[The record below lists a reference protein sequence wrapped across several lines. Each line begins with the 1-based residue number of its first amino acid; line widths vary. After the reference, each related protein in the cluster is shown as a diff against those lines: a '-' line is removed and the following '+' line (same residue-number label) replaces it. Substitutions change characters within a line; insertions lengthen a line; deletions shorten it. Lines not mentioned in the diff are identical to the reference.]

1 MGTVMGEI
9 LADKELQKVTDAACA
24 GYFFGLC
31 NRRNRQVQKTDVCK
45 HTGGCMKYQWELTEE
60 EFGPFYPFV
69 RDRNVTDI
77 DYNGKNLWISDL
89 RRGRYRVNLPVNE
102 EFLEEFTHRIA
113 NRVNKPFNKTNN
125 VLEAETDA
133 LRISIVHESVAVSG
147 RSICIRK
154 SMPKVRHTVES
165 MLDSG
170 YCTIEILSLLINCVK
185 AKMNFAFCGEPGVG
199 KTECAKFFS
208 RFIPPNQRAITI
220 EDNLEMHFHEI
231 NPENDCV
238 ELQVSKDLSYTDAIK
253 LCLRQ
258 NPKWIILSEAR
269 STEVQYLLEQ
279 WSTGV
284 YGFTTLHL
292 DDLRNLPDRIMNMIG
307 RSRDADRLENYIYEF
322 ISVGVLIRQHEN
334 EHGLLERYI
343 DQMCFYDR
351 YEGKNDIYM
360 LLDEG
365 RLVSRMIP
373 GDILKRMM
381 RAGIADP
388 FQCEETLPYEP
399 LPMEYLQIMA
409 DIEGRA

>member
-1 MGTVMGEI
+1 
-9 LADKELQKVTDAACA
+9 
-24 GYFFGLC
+24 
-31 NRRNRQVQKTDVCK
+31 
-45 HTGGCMKYQWELTEE
+45 MKYDWELTEE
-60 EFGPFYPFV
+60 EFGPFYPYIC
-69 RDRNVTDI
+69 DKNVTDI
-77 DYNGKNLWISDL
+77 DYNGKTLWVADL
-89 RRGRYRVNLPVNE
+89 QQGRYRADVPVGE
-102 EFLEEFTHRIA
+102 DFVERFTHRIA
-113 NRVNKPFNKTNN
+113 NRVNKPFNRANN
-125 VLEAETDA
+125 VLEAETNE
-133 LRISIVHESVAVSG
+133 LRISIIHESAAVSG

-154 SMPKVRHTVES
+154 SLPRVRQTVES

-170 YCTIEILSLLINCVK
+170 YCSVEILSLLINCVT

-238 ELQVSKDLSYTDAIK
+238 ELQVSKDLSYTEAIK

-322 ISVGVLIRQHEN
+322 ISVGVLLRQYQDEN
-334 EHGLLERYI
+334 GMLERYI
-343 DQMCFYDR
+343 DQMCFFDR
-351 YEGKNDIYM
+351 VSGKNEIYM
-360 LLDEG
+360 LVEDG
-365 RLVSRMIP
+365 KQVSDVIP
-373 GDILKRMM
+373 ADILRRLQ
-381 RAGIADP
+381 RAGIEEP
-388 FQCEETLPYEP
+388 FHCPQTCAYEP
-399 LPMEYLQIMA
+399 LDIALVKEAGNPLDMA
-409 DIEGRA
+409 AEKNGDLEQEAV

>member
-1 MGTVMGEI
+1 
-9 LADKELQKVTDAACA
+9 
-24 GYFFGLC
+24 
-31 NRRNRQVQKTDVCK
+31 
-45 HTGGCMKYQWELTEE
+45 MKYDWELTEE
-60 EFGPFYPFV
+60 EFGAFYPYI
-69 RDRNVTDI
+69 RDKNVTDI
-77 DYNGKNLWISDL
+77 DYNGKTLWIADL
-89 RRGRYRVNLPVNE
+89 KRGRYRADVIIDK
-102 EFLEEFTHRIA
+102 EFIERFTHRIA
-113 NRVNKPFNKTNN
+113 NRVNKPFNRMNN
-125 VLEAETDA
+125 VLEAETDE
-133 LRISIVHESVAVSG
+133 LRISIIHETAAVSG

-154 SMPKVRHTVES
+154 SLPKVRQTVES

-170 YCTIEILSLLINCVK
+170 YCSVEILSLLINCVK

-238 ELQVSKDLSYTDAIK
+238 ELQVSKDLSYTEAIK

-322 ISVGVLIRQHEN
+322 ISVGVLLRQNQDENGMIR
-334 EHGLLERYI
+334 RYM
-343 DQMCFYDR
+343 DQMCFFDR
-351 YEGKNDIYM
+351 LDGKNDIYM
-360 LLDEG
+360 LVEDG
-365 RLVSRMIP
+365 KQVSDVIP
-373 GDILKRMM
+373 ADILRRLH
-381 RAGIADP
+381 RAGIKDAFHCP
-388 FQCEETLPYEP
+388 QTCAYEP
-399 LPMEYLQIMA
+399 L
-409 DIEGRA
+409 DIALVKKFRELEQEVV

>member
-1 MGTVMGEI
+1 
-9 LADKELQKVTDAACA
+9 
-24 GYFFGLC
+24 
-31 NRRNRQVQKTDVCK
+31 
-45 HTGGCMKYQWELTEE
+45 MKYEWELTEE
-60 EFGPFYPFV
+60 EFGPFFPYIQ
-69 RDRNVTDI
+69 DKNVTDI
-77 DYNGKNLWISDL
+77 DYNGQTLWIADL
-89 RRGRYRVNLPVNE
+89 RRGRYRADAAVTE
-102 EFLEEFTHRIA
+102 EFVERFTHRIA
-113 NRVNKPFNKTNN
+113 NRVNKPFNRASN
-125 VLEAETDA
+125 VLEAETNE
-133 LRISIVHESVAVSG
+133 LRISIVHESAAVSG

-154 SMPKVRHTVES
+154 SLPKVRHTVES

-170 YCTIEILSLLINCVK
+170 YCSLEILSLLINCVK

-322 ISVGVLIRQHEN
+322 ISVGVLIRQYEN
-334 EHGLLERYI
+334 DQGMLERYI

-351 YEGKNDIYM
+351 FAGKNEIY
-360 LLDEG
+360 LLVEDG
-365 RLVSRMIP
+365 KQISDVIP
-373 GDILKRMM
+373 SDILKRMH
-381 RAGIADP
+381 RAGISEP
-388 FQCEETLPYEP
+388 FHCPETCAYEP
-399 LPMEYLQIMA
+399 LDVEVVKAYREQELKTGSRDRKGELI
-409 DIEGRA
+409 

>member
-1 MGTVMGEI
+1 
-9 LADKELQKVTDAACA
+9 
-24 GYFFGLC
+24 
-31 NRRNRQVQKTDVCK
+31 
-45 HTGGCMKYQWELTEE
+45 MKYSWELTKE
-60 EFGPFYPFV
+60 EFGPFYPYIK
-69 RDRNVTDI
+69 DKNVTDI
-77 DYNGKNLWISDL
+77 DYNGKTLWIADL
-89 RRGRYRVNLPVNE
+89 QKGRYRSDIPVPE
-102 EFLEEFTHRIA
+102 EFVERFTHRIA
-113 NRVNKPFNKTNN
+113 NHVNKPFNKANN
-125 VLEAETDA
+125 VLEAETNE
-133 LRISIVHESVAVSG
+133 LRISIVHESAAVSG

-154 SMPKVRHTVES
+154 SLPKVRHTVES
-165 MLDSG
+165 MIDSG
-170 YCTIEILSLLINCVK
+170 YCSVEILSLLINCVK

-208 RFIPPNQRAITI
+208 RFIPANQRAITI

-231 NPENDCV
+231 NPDNDCV

-322 ISVGVLIRQHEN
+322 ISVGVLIRQYTN
-334 EHGLLERYI
+334 DQGMLERYI

-351 YEGKNDIYM
+351 SDGKNEIYM
-360 LLDEG
+360 LVEDGKLI
-365 RLVSRMIP
+365 SRDIP
-373 GDILKRMM
+373 EDILKRMT
-381 RAGIADP
+381 RAGISKP
-388 FQCEETLPYEP
+388 FQCPETCFYEP
-399 LPMEYLQIMA
+399 LEIASLL
-409 DIEGRA
+409 

>member
-1 MGTVMGEI
+1 
-9 LADKELQKVTDAACA
+9 
-24 GYFFGLC
+24 
-31 NRRNRQVQKTDVCK
+31 
-45 HTGGCMKYQWELTEE
+45 MKYEWELTEE
-60 EFGPFYPFV
+60 EFGPFFPYIQ
-69 RDRNVTDI
+69 DKNVTDI
-77 DYNGKNLWISDL
+77 DYNGQTLWIADL
-89 RRGRYRVNLPVNE
+89 SSGRYRADVKVTE
-102 EFLEEFTHRIA
+102 EFVERFTHRIA
-113 NRVNKPFNKTNN
+113 NRVNKPFNRANN
-125 VLEAETDA
+125 VLEAETNE
-133 LRISIVHESVAVSG
+133 LRISIVHESAAVSG

-154 SMPKVRHTVES
+154 SLPKVRHTVES
-165 MLDSG
+165 ILDSG
-170 YCTIEILSLLINCVK
+170 YCSLEILSLLINCVK

-220 EDNLEMHFHEI
+220 EDNLEMHFHES

-238 ELQVSKDLSYTDAIK
+238 ELQVSKELSYTDAIK

-322 ISVGVLIRQHEN
+322 ISVGVLIRQYEN
-334 EHGLLERYI
+334 DQGMLERYI

-351 YEGKNDIYM
+351 FAGKNEIY
-360 LLDEG
+360 LLVEDG
-365 RLVSRMIP
+365 KQISDVIP
-373 GDILKRMM
+373 ADILKRMH
-381 RAGIADP
+381 RAGIQEP
-388 FQCEETLPYEP
+388 FHCPETCAYEP
-399 LPMEYLQIMA
+399 LDVEVVKAYKDQEKKTA
-409 DIEGRA
+409 AKSEKYYCET

>member
-1 MGTVMGEI
+1 
-9 LADKELQKVTDAACA
+9 
-24 GYFFGLC
+24 
-31 NRRNRQVQKTDVCK
+31 
-45 HTGGCMKYQWELTEE
+45 MKYEWELTEE
-60 EFGPFYPFV
+60 EFGPFFPYIQ
-69 RDRNVTDI
+69 DKNVTDI
-77 DYNGKNLWISDL
+77 DYNGQTLWIADL
-89 RRGRYRVNLPVNE
+89 RRGRYRADVAITE
-102 EFLEEFTHRIA
+102 EFVERFTHRIA
-113 NRVNKPFNKTNN
+113 NRVNKPFNRANN
-125 VLEAETDA
+125 VLEAETNE
-133 LRISIVHESVAVSG
+133 LRISIVHESAAVSG

-154 SMPKVRHTVES
+154 SLPKVRHTVES
-165 MLDSG
+165 ILDSG
-170 YCTIEILSLLINCVK
+170 YCSLEILSLLINCVK

-238 ELQVSKDLSYTDAIK
+238 ELQVSKELSYTDAIK

-322 ISVGVLIRQHEN
+322 ISVGVLIRQYEN
-334 EHGLLERYI
+334 DQGMLERYV

-351 YEGKNDIYM
+351 FAGKNEIY
-360 LLDEG
+360 LLVEDG
-365 RLVSRMIP
+365 KQISDVIP
-373 GDILKRMM
+373 TDILKRMH
-381 RAGIADP
+381 RAGIQEP
-388 FQCEETLPYEP
+388 FHCPETCAYEP
-399 LPMEYLQIMA
+399 LDVEVVKAYKDQEKKMAAKSEKYLEA
-409 DIEGRA
+409 EKGS

>member
-1 MGTVMGEI
+1 
-9 LADKELQKVTDAACA
+9 
-24 GYFFGLC
+24 
-31 NRRNRQVQKTDVCK
+31 
-45 HTGGCMKYQWELTEE
+45 MKYSWELTEE
-60 EFGPFYPFV
+60 EFGPFYPYIQ
-69 RDRNVTDI
+69 DKNITDI
-77 DYNGKNLWISDL
+77 DFNGKTLWITSL
-89 RRGRYRVNLPVNE
+89 KTGRYRVE
-102 EFLEEFTHRIA
+102 TDISQEFVECFTHRIA

-125 VLEAETDA
+125 VLEAETNE

-154 SMPKVRHTVES
+154 SLPKVRHTVES
-165 MLDSG
+165 ILDTG
-170 YCTIEILSLLINCVK
+170 YCSIEVLSLLINCVK

-208 RFIPPNQRAITI
+208 RFIPTNQRAITI

-322 ISVGVLIRQHEN
+322 ISVGVLIRQHED
-334 EHGLLERYI
+334 EQGIVKRYI

-351 YEGKNDIYM
+351 LEGKNNIYM
-360 LLDEG
+360 LVEDGQLI
-365 RLVSRMIP
+365 SKNIP
-373 GDILKRMM
+373 KDILKRMT
-381 RAGIADP
+381 RVGIYEP
-388 FQCEETLPYEP
+388 FQCLETCPYEP
-399 LPMEYLQIMA
+399 LDVELIKA
-409 DIEGRA
+409 VKNESKENKRNRIDEKHV

>member
-1 MGTVMGEI
+1 
-9 LADKELQKVTDAACA
+9 
-24 GYFFGLC
+24 
-31 NRRNRQVQKTDVCK
+31 
-45 HTGGCMKYQWELTEE
+45 MKYDWELTEE
-60 EFGPFYPFV
+60 EFGPFYPYI
-69 RDRNVTDI
+69 RDKNVTDI
-77 DYNGKNLWISDL
+77 DYNGKTLWIADL
-89 RRGRYRVNLPVNE
+89 KRGRYRADTPVGE
-102 EFLEEFTHRIA
+102 EFVERFTHRIA
-113 NRVNKPFNKTNN
+113 NRVNKPFNRANN
-125 VLEAETDA
+125 VLEAETNE
-133 LRISIVHESVAVSG
+133 LRISIIHESAAVSG

-154 SMPKVRHTVES
+154 SLPKVRQTVES

-238 ELQVSKDLSYTDAIK
+238 ELQVSKDLSYTEAIK

-322 ISVGVLIRQHEN
+322 ISVGVLLRQYQNEN
-334 EHGLLERYI
+334 GMLERYI
-343 DQMCFYDR
+343 DQMCFFDR
-351 YEGKNDIYM
+351 DSGKNAIYM
-360 LLDEG
+360 LVEDGKQVSDE
-365 RLVSRMIP
+365 IP
-373 GDILKRMM
+373 ADILRRLQ
-381 RAGIADP
+381 RAGIEEP
-388 FQCEETLPYEP
+388 FHCPQTCAYEP
-399 LPMEYLQIMA
+399 LDIALVKASRSMEQEA
-409 DIEGRA
+409 V

>member
-1 MGTVMGEI
+1 
-9 LADKELQKVTDAACA
+9 
-24 GYFFGLC
+24 
-31 NRRNRQVQKTDVCK
+31 
-45 HTGGCMKYQWELTEE
+45 MKYSWELTEA
-60 EFGPFYPFV
+60 EFGPFYPYIQ
-69 RDRNVTDI
+69 DKNVTDI
-77 DYNGKNLWISDL
+77 DYNGKTLWIADL
-89 RRGRYRVNLPVNE
+89 KKGRYRAEAEVTE
-102 EFLEEFTHRIA
+102 EFVERFTHRIA
-113 NRVNKPFNKTNN
+113 NRVNKPFNRASN
-125 VLEAETDA
+125 VLEAETNE
-133 LRISIVHESVAVSG
+133 LRISIVHESAAVSG

-154 SMPKVRHTVES
+154 SLPKVRHTVES
-165 MLDSG
+165 MLESG
-170 YCTIEILSLLINCVK
+170 YCSIEVLSLLINCVK

-208 RFIPPNQRAITI
+208 RFIPENQRAITI

-238 ELQVSKDLSYTDAIK
+238 ELQVSKELSYTDAIK

-322 ISVGVLIRQHEN
+322 ISVGVLLRQYEN
-334 EHGLLERYI
+334 EYGMLERYI
-343 DQMCFYDR
+343 DQMCIYDR
-351 YEGKNDIYM
+351 LNGRNAIYM
-360 LLDEG
+360 LVEDGKLI
-365 RLVSRMIP
+365 SKNIP

-381 RAGIADP
+381 RAGISEP
-388 FQCEETLPYEP
+388 FQWPETCPYEP
-399 LPMEYLQIMA
+399 LDVELVRTA
-409 DIEGRA
+409 RKAEGKEV

>member
-1 MGTVMGEI
+1 
-9 LADKELQKVTDAACA
+9 
-24 GYFFGLC
+24 
-31 NRRNRQVQKTDVCK
+31 
-45 HTGGCMKYQWELTEE
+45 MKYDWELTEE
-60 EFGPFYPFV
+60 EFGPFYPFI
-69 RDRNVTDI
+69 RDKNVTDI
-77 DYNGKNLWISDL
+77 DYNGKTLWIADL
-89 RRGRYRVNLPVNE
+89 KRGRYRADVPVE
-102 EFLEEFTHRIA
+102 ETFVERFTHRIA
-113 NRVNKPFNKTNN
+113 NRVNKPFNRANN
-125 VLEAETDA
+125 VLEAETNE
-133 LRISIVHESVAVSG
+133 LRISIIHESAAVSG

-154 SMPKVRHTVES
+154 SLPKVRHTVES

-170 YCTIEILSLLINCVK
+170 YCSVEILSLLINCVK

-238 ELQVSKDLSYTDAIK
+238 ELQVSKDLSYTEAIK

-322 ISVGVLIRQHEN
+322 ISVGVLLRQYQDEN
-334 EHGLLERYI
+334 GILERYI
-343 DQMCFYDR
+343 DQMCFFDR
-351 YEGKNDIYM
+351 SSGKNAIYM
-360 LLDEG
+360 LVEDG
-365 RLVSRMIP
+365 KQVSDVIP
-373 GDILKRMM
+373 ADILRRLQ
-381 RAGIADP
+381 RAGIEEP
-388 FQCEETLPYEP
+388 FHCPQTCAYEP
-399 LPMEYLQIMA
+399 L
-409 DIEGRA
+409 DIALVKETAKLEQEAV

>member
-1 MGTVMGEI
+1 
-9 LADKELQKVTDAACA
+9 
-24 GYFFGLC
+24 
-31 NRRNRQVQKTDVCK
+31 
-45 HTGGCMKYQWELTEE
+45 MKYDWELTEE
-60 EFGPFYPFV
+60 EFGPLYSFIQ
-69 RDRNVTDI
+69 DKNVTDI
-77 DYNGKNLWISDL
+77 DYNGKTLWIADL
-89 RRGRYRVNLPVNE
+89 RRGRYQAQISLTE
-102 EFLEEFTHRIA
+102 EFVERFTHRIA
-113 NRVNKPFNKTNN
+113 NRVNKPFNRVNN
-125 VLEAETDA
+125 VLEAETNE
-133 LRISIVHESVAVSG
+133 LRISIIHESAAVSG

-154 SMPKVRHTVES
+154 SLPKVRHTVES
-165 MLDSG
+165 MLDSQ
-170 YCTIEILSLLINCVK
+170 YCTLEILSLLINCVK

-208 RFIPPNQRAITI
+208 QFIPPNQRAITI

-231 NPENDCV
+231 NPRNDCV

-322 ISVGVLIRQHEN
+322 ISVGVLIRQYEN
-334 EHGLLERYI
+334 DQGMLERYI

-351 YEGKNDIYM
+351 FSEKNDIYM
-360 LLDEG
+360 LVEDG
-365 RLVSRMIP
+365 KQISDVIP
-373 GDILKRMM
+373 VDILKRLY
-381 RAGIADP
+381 RAGIQEP
-388 FQCEETLPYEP
+388 FHCLETCAYEP
-399 LPMEYLQIMA
+399 L
-409 DIEGRA
+409 DIELVQTFRQREQEVI

>member
-1 MGTVMGEI
+1 
-9 LADKELQKVTDAACA
+9 
-24 GYFFGLC
+24 
-31 NRRNRQVQKTDVCK
+31 
-45 HTGGCMKYQWELTEE
+45 MKYNWELTEE
-60 EFGPFYPFV
+60 EFGPFYPFI
-69 RDRNVTDI
+69 RDKNVTDI
-77 DYNGKNLWISDL
+77 DFNGKTLWIADL
-89 RRGRYRVNLPVNE
+89 KKGRYRADVDVPEQFVE
-102 EFLEEFTHRIA
+102 WFTHRIA
-113 NRVNKPFNKTNN
+113 NRVNKPFNKANN

-154 SMPKVRHTVES
+154 SLPKVRHTVES

-170 YCTIEILSLLINCVK
+170 YCSVEVLSLLINCVK

-208 RFIPPNQRAITI
+208 RFIPANQRAITI

-238 ELQVSKDLSYTDAIK
+238 ELQVSKDLSYTEAIK

-307 RSRDADRLENYIYEF
+307 RSKDADRLENYVYEF
-322 ISVGVLIRQHEN
+322 ISVGVLIRQYTDEK
-334 EHGLLERYI
+334 GMLERYI

-351 YEGKNDIYM
+351 CDGKNSIYM
-360 LLDEG
+360 LVEDG
-365 RLVSRMIP
+365 KLVSKNIP
-373 GDILKRMM
+373 RDVLKRMA
-381 RAGIADP
+381 RAGIKEP
-388 FQCEETLPYEP
+388 FRCPETSYYEP
-399 LPMEYLQIMA
+399 LNVRQLLQ
-409 DIEGRA
+409 EGA

>member
-1 MGTVMGEI
+1 
-9 LADKELQKVTDAACA
+9 
-24 GYFFGLC
+24 
-31 NRRNRQVQKTDVCK
+31 
-45 HTGGCMKYQWELTEE
+45 MKYDWELTEE
-60 EFGPFYPFV
+60 EFGPFYSFIQ
-69 RDRNVTDI
+69 DKNVTDI
-77 DYNGKNLWISDL
+77 DYNGKTLWIADL
-89 RRGRYRVNLPVNE
+89 QRGRYQADAVVRE
-102 EFLEEFTHRIA
+102 EFIERFTHRIA
-113 NRVNKPFNKTNN
+113 NRVNKPFNRANN
-125 VLEAETDA
+125 VLEAETNE
-133 LRISIVHESVAVSG
+133 LRISIVHESAAVSG

-154 SMPKVRHTVES
+154 SLPQVRQTVEG

-170 YCTIEILSLLINCVK
+170 YCTVEILSLLINCVK

-208 RFIPPNQRAITI
+208 RFIPPNPRAITI

-322 ISVGVLIRQHEN
+322 ISVGVLLRQYQN
-334 EHGLLERYI
+334 EKGMLERYI
-343 DQMCFYDR
+343 DQMCFFDR
-351 YEGKNDIYM
+351 SEGKNAIYM
-360 LLDEG
+360 LVEDG
-365 RLVSRMIP
+365 KQVSDVIP
-373 GDILKRMM
+373 GDILRRLR
-381 RAGIADP
+381 RAGIEEP
-388 FQCEETLPYEP
+388 FHCPQTCAYEP
-399 LPMEYLQIMA
+399 LDIALVKASRQSLQ
-409 DIEGRA
+409 EVV

>member
-1 MGTVMGEI
+1 
-9 LADKELQKVTDAACA
+9 
-24 GYFFGLC
+24 
-31 NRRNRQVQKTDVCK
+31 
-45 HTGGCMKYQWELTEE
+45 MKYSWELTEE
-60 EFGPFYPFV
+60 EFGPFYPYIQ
-69 RDRNVTDI
+69 DKNITDI
-77 DYNGKNLWISDL
+77 DFNGKTLWITSL
-89 RRGRYRVNLPVNE
+89 KTGRYRVE
-102 EFLEEFTHRIA
+102 TDISQEFVECFTHRIA

-125 VLEAETDA
+125 VLEAETNE

-154 SMPKVRHTVES
+154 SLPKVRHTVES
-165 MLDSG
+165 ILDTG
-170 YCTIEILSLLINCVK
+170 YCSIEVLSLLINCVK

-208 RFIPPNQRAITI
+208 RFIPTNQRAITI

-322 ISVGVLIRQHEN
+322 ISVGVLIRQHED
-334 EHGLLERYI
+334 EQGIVKRYI

-351 YEGKNDIYM
+351 LEGKNNIYM
-360 LLDEG
+360 LVEDGQLI
-365 RLVSRMIP
+365 SKNIP
-373 GDILKRMM
+373 KDILKRMT
-381 RAGIADP
+381 RVGIYEP
-388 FQCEETLPYEP
+388 FQCLETCPYEP
-399 LPMEYLQIMA
+399 LDVELIKAVKNQSKENKRNRI
-409 DIEGRA
+409 DERHV

>member
-1 MGTVMGEI
+1 MYSQITAQSSSYSG
-9 LADKELQKVTDAACA
+9 
-24 GYFFGLC
+24 
-31 NRRNRQVQKTDVCK
+31 
-45 HTGGCMKYQWELTEE
+45 KYCSL
-60 EFGPFYPFV
+60 
-69 RDRNVTDI
+69 
-77 DYNGKNLWISDL
+77 
-89 RRGRYRVNLPVNE
+89 
-102 EFLEEFTHRIA
+102 
-113 NRVNKPFNKTNN
+113 
-125 VLEAETDA
+125 
-133 LRISIVHESVAVSG
+133 
-147 RSICIRK
+147 
-154 SMPKVRHTVES
+154 
-165 MLDSG
+165 
-170 YCTIEILSLLINCVK
+170 EILSLLINCVK

-238 ELQVSKDLSYTDAIK
+238 ELQVSKELSYTDAIK

-322 ISVGVLIRQHEN
+322 ISVGVLIRQYEN
-334 EHGLLERYI
+334 DQGMLERYI

-351 YEGKNDIYM
+351 FAGKNEIY
-360 LLDEG
+360 LLVEDG
-365 RLVSRMIP
+365 KQISDVIP
-373 GDILKRMM
+373 ADILKRMH
-381 RAGIADP
+381 RAGIQEP
-388 FQCEETLPYEP
+388 FHCPETCAYEP
-399 LPMEYLQIMA
+399 LDVEVVKAYKDQEKKTAAKSEKYL
-409 DIEGRA
+409 ETEKGS

>member
-1 MGTVMGEI
+1 MDIKLFDSELKVMDVLWKEGDGTAKHISEVLKQEVGWNVNTTYTLIKRCIKKGAIERSEPNFMCHALI
-9 LADKELQKVTDAACA
+9 PKEE
-24 GYFFGLC
+24 
-31 NRRNRQVQKTDVCK
+31 VQ
-45 HTGGCMKYQWELTEE
+45 
-60 EFGPFYPFV
+60 
-69 RDRNVTDI
+69 
-77 DYNGKNLWISDL
+77 
-89 RRGRYRVNLPVNE
+89 
-102 EFLEEFTHRIA
+102 
-113 NRVNKPFNKTNN
+113 
-125 VLEAETDA
+125 EAETNE

-154 SMPKVRHTVES
+154 SLPKVRHTVES
-165 MLDSG
+165 ILDTG
-170 YCTIEILSLLINCVK
+170 YCSIEVLSLLINCVK

-208 RFIPPNQRAITI
+208 RFIPPEQRAITI

-322 ISVGVLIRQHEN
+322 ISVGVLIRQCEN
-334 EHGLLERYI
+334 EQGMLERYI

-351 YEGKNDIYM
+351 FSGKNEIYM
-360 LLDEG
+360 LVEDG
-365 RLVSRMIP
+365 RQISDVIP
-373 GDILKRMM
+373 SDILKRMR
-381 RAGIADP
+381 RAGIQEP
-388 FQCEETLPYEP
+388 FHCPETCAYEP
-399 LPMEYLQIMA
+399 L
-409 DIEGRA
+409 DIGLIQSFRQEEQEVL

>member
-1 MGTVMGEI
+1 MKRAALIVR
-9 LADKELQKVTDAACA
+9 AVRTD
-24 GYFFGLC
+24 YQ
-31 NRRNRQVQKTDVCK
+31 RRLEEK
-45 HTGGCMKYQWELTEE
+45 MKYDWELTEE
-60 EFGPFYPFV
+60 EFGPFYPFIQ
-69 RDRNVTDI
+69 DKNVTDI
-77 DYNGKNLWISDL
+77 DYNGKTLWIADL
-89 RRGRYRVNLPVNE
+89 KRGRYQADAVVGE
-102 EFLEEFTHRIA
+102 EFIERFTHRIA
-113 NRVNKPFNKTNN
+113 NRVNKPFNRTNN
-125 VLEAETDA
+125 VLEAETNE
-133 LRISIVHESVAVSG
+133 LRISIVHESAAVSG

-154 SMPKVRHTVES
+154 SLPQVRQTVEG

-170 YCTIEILSLLINCVK
+170 YCTVEVLSLLINCVK

-238 ELQVSKDLSYTDAIK
+238 ELQVSKDLTYTEAIK

-322 ISVGVLIRQHEN
+322 ISVGVLLRQ
-334 EHGLLERYI
+334 
-343 DQMCFYDR
+343 
-351 YEGKNDIYM
+351 
-360 LLDEG
+360 
-365 RLVSRMIP
+365 
-373 GDILKRMM
+373 
-381 RAGIADP
+381 
-388 FQCEETLPYEP
+388 
-399 LPMEYLQIMA
+399 
-409 DIEGRA
+409 